1 MAKVKSDKTF
11 FHGKSESTGVL
22 LINLGT
28 PQEPTKSSVRRFLKQ
43 FLSDGRVI
51 EIPKLVWL
59 PILYAFILPRRP
71 EASARNYKKV
81 WMDEGSPL
89 MHYSVRQQKLLQKE
103 MEFRFNGPVHIELA
117 MRYGAP
123 DIETGIDKLQEKGVR
138 RVLILPLY
146 PQYSATT
153 TATSFDEIFKVFS
166 ARRWIPELRFV
177 AQYHDHPSYI
187 NALADSVKEFWK
199 TNQRS
204 EVLLMSFHGLPKRN
218 LDLGDPYFCH
228 CHKTGRLLAEKLG
241 LKDNEWKLTFQSR
254 FGKAEWLKPYTDKTL
269 SEMPAEGVKSVDVV
283 CPGFPS
289 DCIET
294 LEEINMENRGY
305 FMEAGGQEYQYIPA
319 LNDNPEHVK
328 ALADIIQ
335 QHTQGW
341 VETDSN
347 WQASTAEKQS
357 KITKKQAQEHG
368 AKI

>member
-1 MAKVKSDKTF
+1 MKSDKTF

-28 PQEPTKSSVRRFLKQ
+28 PKEPTKSSVRQFLKQ

-71 EASARNYKKV
+71 EASARNYKKI

-89 MHYSVRQQKLLQKE
+89 MHYSERQQKLLKKE
-103 MEFRFNGPVHIELA
+103 MASRFNGPVHIELA
-117 MRYGAP
+117 MRYGDP
-123 DIETGIDKLQEKGVR
+123 DIQTGIEKLLEKGAR
-138 RVLILPLY
+138 RILFLPLY

-153 TATSFDEIFKVFS
+153 TATCFDEIFKEFS

-187 NALADSVKEFWK
+187 DALADSIKEHWK
-199 TNQRS
+199 NHQRS
-204 EVLLMSFHGLPKRN
+204 TVLLMSFHGLPKRN

-228 CHKTGRLLAEKLG
+228 CHKTGRLLAEKLD
-241 LKDNEWKLTFQSR
+241 LKDNEWRLTFQSL

-269 SEMPAEGVKSVDVV
+269 SELPAEGVKSVDVI

-294 LEEINMENRGY
+294 LEEINMENREY
-305 FMEAGGQEYQYIPA
+305 FMEAGGQEYHYIPA
-319 LNDNPEHVK
+319 LNDRPEHIK

-341 VETDSN
+341 PETGN
-347 WQASTAEKQS
+347 HWQAASVEKQS
-357 KITKKQAQEHG
+357 EMTKKQAQDCG